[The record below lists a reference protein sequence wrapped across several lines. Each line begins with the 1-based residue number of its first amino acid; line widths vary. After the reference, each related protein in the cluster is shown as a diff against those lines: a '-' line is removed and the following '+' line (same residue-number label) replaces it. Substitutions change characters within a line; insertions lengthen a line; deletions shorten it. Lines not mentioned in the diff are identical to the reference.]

1 MMIQTDFTC
10 GMALEQHLQV

>member
-1 MMIQTDFTC
+1 MIQTDFTC